1 MELEKKRQEAAKGR
15 WTKARD
21 MLTAQ
26 KTTTTLQNVSSESW
40 IDIHSMFF
48 YFNEVYFE
56 KKLNNVA
63 IPWIDREDEDADFR

>member
-1 MELEKKRQEAAKGR
+1 MGR
-15 WTKARD
+15 VRRTC
-21 MLTAQ
+21 
-26 KTTTTLQNVSSESW
+26 VSSVGW